1 VPVAWLFDRVA
12 ERHDAALRERG
23 VELTREVAPDAQEVD
38 GDARR
43 LEQVLQNLVA
53 NASRH
58 TPTGGCITLT
68 SRLADGRVVVAVTDT
83 GTGIAPEHLP
93 FVFDRFYKADAARAQ
108 EGTPGS
114 GLGLSIVKAIVEA
127 HGGRVT
133 ASSPSGSGARFEV
146 VLGTVPLTGTRG

>member
-1 VPVAWLFDRVA
+1 M
-12 ERHDAALRERG
+12 
-23 VELTREVAPDAQEVD
+23 ELARDIAPDAQEVD

-43 LEQVLQNLVA
+43 LEQALQNLVA

-58 TPTGGCITLT
+58 TPAGGRITLT

-108 EGTPGS
+108 ESAPGS

-133 ASSPSGSGARFEV
+133 ASIPPGGGARFEV
-146 VLGTVPLTGTRG
+146 VLDRSMGP